1 MITFEEAKAIA
12 KKANKRVNACN
23 EYKEAYHFFENTDE
37 DTDGDN
43 GVVVMKENGHT
54 KQFVQFLLDN
64 SPEQHPHR
72 ISMGLKVR
80 A

>member
-12 KKANKRVNACN
+12 KQANPKINACN
-23 EYKEAYHFFENTDE
+23 EYKEAYHFFEKTDE
-37 DTDGDN
+37 DIDGDN
-43 GVVVMKENGHT
+43 GVVVMKSNGRA

-64 SPEQHPHR
+64 NPETTPKR